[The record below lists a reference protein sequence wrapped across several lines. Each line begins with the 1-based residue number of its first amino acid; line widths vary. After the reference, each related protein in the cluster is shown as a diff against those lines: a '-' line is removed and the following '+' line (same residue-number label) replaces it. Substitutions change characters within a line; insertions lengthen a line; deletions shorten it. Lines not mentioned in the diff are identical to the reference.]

1 MSATMYRRNHLK
13 CECRDDAGHACF
25 VNHALRIFDDYET
38 WVALFDRKP
47 AKFPFDSDDEPAK
60 DCVALDSDVCAVLA
74 ARTKD
79 GWGLWAWDG
88 NNYTL
93 TTSGDPVE
101 VSHAFANLYRTPKSS
116 NGCSFYGPNGD
127 LGKWW

>member
-25 VNHALRIFDDYET
+25 VNHALRIFDEYET
-38 WVALFDRKP
+38 WVGLFDRKP
-47 AKFPFDSDDEPAK
+47 KKFPFDDDEPTKA
-60 DCVALDSDVCAVLA
+60 CVALDSDPSAVLA

-88 NNYTL
+88 EEYTL
-93 TTSGDPVE
+93 TASGDPLE
-101 VSHAFANLYRTPKSS
+101 VAAAFADLYETRNPD
-116 NGCSFYGPNGD
+116 GYFGPCD
-127 LGKWW
+127 LPKWW